1 MTNLRFYRCLS
12 LEMFFIK
19 DLLCKSLNI
28 IAFFAHFNA
37 NKKRWA
43 EPSLFRRCSPATKRS
58 GRYRHNASSV
68 QLPLD

>member
-19 DLLCKSLNI
+19 DLHCKSLNI
-28 IAFFAHFNA
+28 IAFFAHFNV

-43 EPSLFRRCSPATKRS
+43 EPSLF
-58 GRYRHNASSV
+58 
-68 QLPLD
+68 